1 DHFSGATTSDRLQRH
16 QRLLLV
22 RITPYGAGAA
32 FRAASQDR
40 AANLSCA
47 ARSDA
52 MAQKH
57 PTKLFQARVTA
68 NTRIAPVSREQG
80 HPATL
85 EEFDRERL
93 GIAAK
98 E

>member
-1 DHFSGATTSDRLQRH
+1 
-16 QRLLLV
+16 
-22 RITPYGAGAA
+22 
-32 FRAASQDR
+32 
-40 AANLSCA
+40 
-47 ARSDA
+47 